1 MRLRPLLLARP
12 HSVSC
17 NKIPNHLIF
26 LTRLKIFVFVCARAE
41 IKGIIIVCIGLL
53 LGGRAIIDS
62 NCDQPRTVLHT
73 CPNGTDRGTF
83 LWIRISYD
91 PSAPVGANYKLQM
104 PGRGCGSCVKREF
117 ESFNNGETKKK
128 LKEPVARQDDD
139 CNCTSCP
146 EDDRG
151 GVSNW

>member
-1 MRLRPLLLARP
+1 MRLRPVLLARP

-41 IKGIIIVCIGLL
+41 IKVIIIVCIGLL
-53 LGGRAIIDS
+53 LGRRAPIDS

-73 CPNGTDRGTF
+73 CPNGTDGYTF
-83 LWIRISYD
+83 LRIRVRYD
-91 PSAPVGANYKLQM
+91 HSAPVGANYELQV
-104 PGRGCGSCVKREF
+104 PGRGCGSCMKREF
-117 ESFNNGETKKK
+117 ESFNNGEIKRK
-128 LKEPVARQDDD
+128 LRKPVERQDED

-146 EDDRG
+146 DGGRG
-151 GVSNW
+151 GATNW